1 MLIIMVYV
9 VGFPGCISSV
19 DQQLEIYL
27 DRYIIKLIKL
37 HEVYINLSLVY
48 LLKFEITIIF

>member
-1 MLIIMVYV
+1 MVYV

>member
-1 MLIIMVYV
+1 
-9 VGFPGCISSV
+9 V